1 MFKKM
6 FTITPFLLLS
16 IGLILYG
23 VGILIFAT
31 FFAANSEGWEKVYFL
46 FLGIIA
52 VAIGGFD
59 LLMKL
64 FISNSKVIIIAQL
77 ALIAIFAINHFSK
90 RIEQKVIL
98 PAEFSDTY
106 ATIIFN
112 VEGKKPIP
120 NRYSLVNKPIVFKD
134 GYLLTSTGHKQYE
147 HDHFVLTY
155 ANGKKVDASTSDYRF
170 YTLPVGHFEQ
180 NGKTYYYLTFK
191 LQPKEDCCGYGG
203 RELDQYKERIVA
215 DFPKLQK
222 RNK

>member
-6 FTITPFLLLS
+6 FTITPFLLLA
-16 IGLILYG
+16 IGFTLYG
-23 VGILIFAT
+23 FGILIFAGI
-31 FFAANSEGWEKVYFL
+31 FAANSEGWEKVFFL

-52 VAIGGFD
+52 LAIGVID

-77 ALIAIFAINHFSK
+77 ILITIFAINHFSK

-98 PAEFSDTY
+98 PTDFSDTY

-112 VEGKKPIP
+112 VEGEKPIP
-120 NRYSLVNKPIVFKD
+120 NRYNLVNKSIVFKD
-134 GYLLTSTGHKQYE
+134 GYLLTSTGHKQYK

-155 ANGKKVDASTSDYRF
+155 ADGTKVNALTSDYGF
-170 YTLPVGHFEQ
+170 STLPVGHFKQ

-203 RELDQYKERIVA
+203 RESDQNKERIVA